1 MSKLKNP
8 NECYYKWAEMILIT
22 FPPGAAWRA
31 GDSCR
36 GSSVRVRRRS
46 VQGPLAQEPVH
57 RSLILL
63 TLALAVRPF
72 EGLARH
78 RPQVLPGELQHVAR
92 GLCVLLLAVLL
103 PPAPVLSS
111 VAVTGLLYVIIV
123 SWFGRGALI
132 FVGVRVR
139 CEPRVLDWGFGL
151 NLRLITP
158 GAVWD
163 TTLVRLYNTFVLRLL
178 PLCLQLARPRVV
190 FCWHPKTD

>member
-1 MSKLKNP
+1 
-8 NECYYKWAEMILIT
+8 MILIT

-36 GSSVRVRRRS
+36 CRGGGRRS
-46 VQGPLAQEPVH
+46 VQGPLAQEAVH

-78 RPQVLPGELQHVAR
+78 RPQVLPGELEHIAR
-92 GLCVLLLAVLL
+92 GLCVLLLAILL
-103 PPAPVLSS
+103 TPAPVLPC

-139 CEPRVLDWGFGL
+139 CEPRPRVLDWGFGL